1 LYNDY
6 EIKAYTNKKLFRTGE
21 RITDGFNVKQKNQSW
36 AVVTSQFNDRVESG
50 SRTVQQLKTVYDM
63 IKRQTKKQL
72 SNEKVI
78 MYKITQ
84 QMTHEEQCL
93 IVDLVQS
100 HHSELF
106 TGRPYEQEEAWIN
119 ICETYNLHQ
128 TTGPRVME
136 ELKFIFDHLTKAA
149 KIENSTDKIGRYKT
163 GGGTY
168 TKSMTSISEQILG
181 VIAERTEP
189 LVNEY
194 DDDASQKSAEYILKD
209 HHTLENVD
217 VEVIHFD
224 ENVEELDVT
233 VDNLGYTGSTRI
245 NWANLSPETITHDTS
260 YNSHSSIT
268 PLKDTITKNRSSQ
281 KKICDGLQ
289 ELTQNK
295 IKKVQEKGLISSELD
310 DIKLKKSKLELQSA
324 EVTLEILQTELL
336 TKKIEMESKK
346 KQMLLQE
353 EILNLQKHKIMLLKK
368 NSRTKNFDE
377 REKKMLI
384 ELINP
389 YKHIIENIKTDAFS
403 TKHKSKIWEDI
414 VIKYNDQQTTG
425 IRTVKQLKTL
435 YDMAK
440 RQAKKSISDDK
451 VLMYKIIKL
460 FTDEEQSMV
469 LDLVQSQRS
478 SILGGHQFEKDEA
491 WSNVLETFNLHQ
503 TSGVRTVDEIKYLFE
518 YLSKTAKSENKN
530 DKVERFKTGGGQY
543 KQSMNQLSEQV
554 IAVIEDR
561 ITPLVNEFDDDYGY
575 SDPINADRCVKN
587 VQDDVE
593 IIEFEDGVEEF
604 DITVDDLTHN
614 SHKKVDWESET
625 STFNNSY
632 QSPEINLSS
641 NLKTKKDTVVKRS
654 SSQKSVCDGL
664 QELAKNKINK
674 VCTQQKFS
682 SDIQDI
688 KIKKAMIE
696 LETAETTLQIVKT
709 ELATKKLELDSKTK
723 QMELQEDILN
733 LQKQKLLEN

>member
-1 LYNDY
+1 
-6 EIKAYTNKKLFRTGE
+6 
-21 RITDGFNVKQKNQSW
+21 
-36 AVVTSQFNDRVESG
+36 
-50 SRTVQQLKTVYDM
+50 M
-63 IKRQTKKQL
+63 
-72 SNEKVI
+72 SN
-78 MYKITQ
+78 
-84 QMTHEEQCL
+84 
-93 IVDLVQS
+93 
-100 HHSELF
+100 
-106 TGRPYEQEEAWIN
+106 
-119 ICETYNLHQ
+119 
-128 TTGPRVME
+128 
-136 ELKFIFDHLTKAA
+136 
-149 KIENSTDKIGRYKT
+149 
-163 GGGTY
+163 
-168 TKSMTSISEQILG
+168 
-181 VIAERTEP
+181 
-189 LVNEY
+189 VNE
-194 DDDASQKSAEYILKD
+194 SM
-209 HHTLENVD
+209 V
-217 VEVIHFD
+217 
-224 ENVEELDVT
+224 
-233 VDNLGYTGSTRI
+233 
-245 NWANLSPETITHDTS
+245 
-260 YNSHSSIT
+260 
-268 PLKDTITKNRSSQ
+268 
-281 KKICDGLQ
+281 
-289 ELTQNK
+289 
-295 IKKVQEKGLISSELD
+295 
-310 DIKLKKSKLELQSA
+310 
-324 EVTLEILQTELL
+324 
-336 TKKIEMESKK
+336 
-346 KQMLLQE
+346 
-353 EILNLQKHKIMLLKK
+353 KK

-389 YKHIIENIKTDAFS
+389 YKHIIENIKTDSFS
-403 TKHKSKIWEDI
+403 IKHKSKIWENI
-414 VIKYNDQQTTG
+414 VIEYNDQQTTG
-425 IRTVKQLKTL
+425 IRTAKQLKTL

-478 SILGGHQFEKDEA
+478 SILSGHLFEKDEA

-543 KQSMNQLSEQV
+543 KKSMNQLSEQV

-575 SDPINADRCVKN
+575 ADPINADRCGQN

-593 IIEFEDGVEEF
+593 TIEFEDGVEEI

-614 SHKKVDWESET
+614 SHKKVDWGIFNIEPET
-625 STFNNSY
+625 STLNNSY

-641 NLKTKKDTVVKRS
+641 NLKTKKDTAVKRS

-664 QELAKNKINK
+664 QELAKKKINK

-688 KIKKAMIE
+688 KIKKAMVE

-723 QMELQEDILN
+723 QMKLQEDILN

>member
-1 LYNDY
+1 
-6 EIKAYTNKKLFRTGE
+6 
-21 RITDGFNVKQKNQSW
+21 
-36 AVVTSQFNDRVESG
+36 
-50 SRTVQQLKTVYDM
+50 M
-63 IKRQTKKQL
+63 
-72 SNEKVI
+72 SN
-78 MYKITQ
+78 
-84 QMTHEEQCL
+84 
-93 IVDLVQS
+93 
-100 HHSELF
+100 
-106 TGRPYEQEEAWIN
+106 
-119 ICETYNLHQ
+119 
-128 TTGPRVME
+128 
-136 ELKFIFDHLTKAA
+136 
-149 KIENSTDKIGRYKT
+149 
-163 GGGTY
+163 
-168 TKSMTSISEQILG
+168 
-181 VIAERTEP
+181 
-189 LVNEY
+189 VNE
-194 DDDASQKSAEYILKD
+194 SM
-209 HHTLENVD
+209 V
-217 VEVIHFD
+217 
-224 ENVEELDVT
+224 
-233 VDNLGYTGSTRI
+233 
-245 NWANLSPETITHDTS
+245 
-260 YNSHSSIT
+260 
-268 PLKDTITKNRSSQ
+268 
-281 KKICDGLQ
+281 
-289 ELTQNK
+289 
-295 IKKVQEKGLISSELD
+295 
-310 DIKLKKSKLELQSA
+310 
-324 EVTLEILQTELL
+324 
-336 TKKIEMESKK
+336 
-346 KQMLLQE
+346 
-353 EILNLQKHKIMLLKK
+353 KK

-389 YKHIIENIKTDAFS
+389 YKHIIENIKTDSFS
-403 TKHKSKIWEDI
+403 VKHKSKIWENI
-414 VIKYNDQQTTG
+414 VIEYNDQQTTG
-425 IRTVKQLKTL
+425 IRTAKQLKTL

-478 SILGGHQFEKDEA
+478 SILSGNLFEKDEA

-518 YLSKTAKSENKN
+518 YLSKTAKSENRN

-543 KQSMNQLSEQV
+543 KKSMNQLSEQV

-575 SDPINADRCVKN
+575 ADPINADRCGQN

-593 IIEFEDGVEEF
+593 TIAFEDGVEEI

-614 SHKKVDWESET
+614 SHKKVDWGIFNIEPET

-641 NLKTKKDTVVKRS
+641 NLKTKKDTAVKRS
-654 SSQKSVCDGL
+654 SSQKSICDGL
-664 QELAKNKINK
+664 QESAKKKINK

-688 KIKKAMIE
+688 KIKKAMVE

-723 QMELQEDILN
+723 QMKLQEDILN